1 MTSRRS
7 VIAATELPEHEAER
21 LLAVAIGCSLTELR
35 LSPDVPDGALG
46 AYRSLVGRRLAGE
59 PLQYIEGTVPFG
71 KARIRVDDRV
81 LIPRPETEEILED
94 TIADL
99 VDPHVI
105 VDLCTGSGNL
115 AIGLALA
122 FPQADVHATDVSQAA
137 LDVATENIR
146 LSGAQVTVHN
156 GDLFEPLPGALRGI
170 VDAITANPPYLS
182 EAEYDDVPDDVRR
195 EPVGAL
201 VAGPHGTEVLAAI
214 AAEAGEWLRPGG
226 RIVCEIGA
234 TQGDSAC
241 ELFRAYRPVI
251 RKDMYGLDRSVV
263 GFAPAE

>member
-1 MTSRRS
+1 MRRWWN
-7 VIAATELPEHEAER
+7 A
-21 LLAVAIGCSLTELR
+21 G
-35 LSPDVPDGALG
+35 SPVN
-46 AYRSLVGRRLAGE
+46 

-71 KARIRVDDRV
+71 RASIRVDDRV

-99 VDPHVI
+99 VDPHVV
-105 VDLCTGSGNL
+105 VDVCTGSGNL

-122 FPQADVHATDVSQAA
+122 FPEADVHATDVSQAA
-137 LDVATENIR
+137 CEVATENVHR
-146 LSGAQVTVHN
+146 SGVHVTVHH
-156 GDLFEPLPGALRGI
+156 GDLFEPLPSTLRGM
-170 VDAITANPPYLS
+170 VDVITANPPYLS

-201 VAGPHGTEVLAAI
+201 VAGPAGTEVLAAI
-214 AAEAGEWLRPGG
+214 AAEAVEWLRPGG
-226 RIVCEIGA
+226 RIVCEIGS

-241 ELFRAYRPVI
+241 ELFAAYRPVI
-251 RKDMYGLDRSVV
+251 HKDMYGLDRSVV